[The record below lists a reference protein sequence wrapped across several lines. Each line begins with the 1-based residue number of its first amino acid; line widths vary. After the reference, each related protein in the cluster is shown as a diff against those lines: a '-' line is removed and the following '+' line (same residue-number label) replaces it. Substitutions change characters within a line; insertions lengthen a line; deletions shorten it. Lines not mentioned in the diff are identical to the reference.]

1 MTEQAAQAAPAH
13 AETICDAL
21 RRVVHANATERVT
34 LGEVVQGFGHRA
46 FGLLMLLLGLPMA
59 LPVSAIP
66 GVSTLFGV
74 PLILVAAQLAL
85 GWSSP
90 RLPRVLAERGVPR
103 ASMARILARAEPWL
117 RKAERVTRPRL
128 PWLSSWLAERLV
140 AALCVVLAA
149 VMALPIVGGNQP
161 PGIAISLF
169 AVGLLERDGIFVLLG
184 IGASIAAF
192 FILSAVVGAFG
203 AAAYLIFTHLFG

>member
-1 MTEQAAQAAPAH
+1 MTGQASELGR
-13 AETICDAL
+13 ETIVEAL
-21 RRVVHANATERVT
+21 RRVVHTASGERVT
-34 LGEVVQGFGHRA
+34 LGDVVHGFGHRG

-66 GVSTLFGV
+66 GISTLFGV
-74 PLILVAAQLAL
+74 PLIVIAAQLAL
-85 GWSSP
+85 GWPEP

-103 ASMARILARAEPWL
+103 ASLARMLVRAEPWL
-117 RKAERVTRPRL
+117 LKAERMTRPRL
-128 PWLSSWLAERLV
+128 PWLTGWLAERTV
-140 AALCVVLAA
+140 GAICVVLAA

-169 AVGLLERDGIFVLLG
+169 AVGLLERDGWFVLFGLG
-184 IGASIAAF
+184 ATVAAF

-203 AAAYLIFTHLFG
+203 AAAYLILNHLFG